1 MEGERMKPK
10 TDLEAL
16 TFALVLAVIAPT
28 KKQAKQAID
37 MAEYFAGI
45 LSPKDIAK
53 AKKEAQRLLKEVEG

>member
-1 MEGERMKPK
+1 MKPK

-16 TFALVLAVIAPT
+16 TFALVLALTAPT
-28 KKQAKQAID
+28 EKQAKKAID
-37 MAEYFAGI
+37 MAEDLAQR